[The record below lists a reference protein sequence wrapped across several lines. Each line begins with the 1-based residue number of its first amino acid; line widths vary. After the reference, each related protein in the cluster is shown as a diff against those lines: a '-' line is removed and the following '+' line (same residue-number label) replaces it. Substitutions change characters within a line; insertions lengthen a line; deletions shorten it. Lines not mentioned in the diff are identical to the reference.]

1 MSIDNEITYRCKRGL
16 LELDLLLNN
25 FYKVSAKKMSSEDK
39 MQFLSLL
46 EIDDFKLWDL
56 IQKPSNNG
64 SQYSNLINLINS
76 SEITNNLGACHE

>member
-56 IQKPSNNG
+56 IQKPINKG
-64 SQYSNLINLINS
+64 DQYSNLINLINS
-76 SEITNNLGACHE
+76 SKIIDNECN

>member
-25 FYKVSAKKMSSEDK
+25 FYRVAGEKMSSEDK

-56 IQKPSNNG
+56 IQKPINKGN
-64 SQYSNLINLINS
+64 QYSNLINLINS
-76 SEITNNLGACHE
+76 SKIMDNEYN